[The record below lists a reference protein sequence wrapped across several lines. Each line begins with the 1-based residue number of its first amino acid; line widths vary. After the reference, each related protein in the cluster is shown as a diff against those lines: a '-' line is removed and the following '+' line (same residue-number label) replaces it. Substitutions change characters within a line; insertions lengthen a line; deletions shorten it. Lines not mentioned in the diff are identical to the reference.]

1 MAKLSNQMGTFRCF
15 FRDNQ
20 TYKSYYFFL
29 QGSCNHTIMTRG
41 TFSIFASVLAHGET
55 YTIDNGPTL
64 PKRLMQTE

>member
-1 MAKLSNQMGTFRCF
+1 MTQLSYQMANFNWF
-15 FRDNQ
+15 FRGNQ
-20 TYKSYYFFL
+20 TYKSYFFL